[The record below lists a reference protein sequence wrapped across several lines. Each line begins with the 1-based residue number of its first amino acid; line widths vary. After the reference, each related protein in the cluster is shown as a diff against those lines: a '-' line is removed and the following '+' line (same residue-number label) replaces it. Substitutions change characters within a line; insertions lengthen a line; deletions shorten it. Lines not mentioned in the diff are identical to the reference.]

1 MPPHVTAILNF
12 SAGPAENE
20 DIHRRVKAF
29 MQARGLDWNIW
40 VARSGAEVSALA
52 RQAAA
57 GESSIVV
64 AGGGDGTLSAIA
76 SALVGTNKILGVLP
90 LGTLNHF
97 AKDLEIPLDVEPA
110 IETVATGQPVAV
122 DVGEVNGR
130 FFLNNSSLGIYPKIV
145 DRRDAQRKYGKRK
158 WAAFFS
164 AALAALQRYPVLR
177 VRLSGDG
184 RQLNRKTPVVFI
196 GNNHYQIQ
204 GLNLGAR
211 KCLNGGRLCLY
222 MLHDT
227 GRWGLLKLA
236 VKALLG
242 AASSKE
248 PFDALSATEFAVD
261 TQRRRVRVALD
272 GETATIET
280 PLTYRVHAG
289 ALRVIVPAPKPIMT
303 EETPV
308 AYVGPP
314 V

>member
-1 MPPHVTAILNF
+1 MQSHVTAILNF
-12 SAGPAENE
+12 SAGPAESE
-20 DIHRRVKAF
+20 DIPRRVTTF
-29 MQARGLDWNIW
+29 LQSRGLDWH
-40 VARSGAEVSALA
+40 VLLARSGAEVSALA

-57 GESSIVV
+57 GESTIIV
-64 AGGGDGTLSAIA
+64 AGGGDGTLSAVA
-76 SALVGTNKILGVLP
+76 SALVGTDKILGVLP

-110 IETVATGQPVAV
+110 LETVVTGRAVAV

-145 DRRDAQRKYGKRK
+145 DRRDAQRKHGKAK
-158 WAAFFS
+158 WPAFFS

-177 VRLSGDG
+177 VRLRGDG
-184 RQLNRKTPVVFI
+184 QQLNRKTPVVFV
-196 GNNHYQIQ
+196 GNNEYEIQ

-211 KCLNGGRLCLY
+211 SCLNGGRLCLY
-222 MLHDT
+222 VLHDT
-227 GRWGLLKLA
+227 GRWGLLRLA

-261 TQRRRVRVALD
+261 TRRRRVRVALD
-272 GETATIET
+272 GETATMET
-280 PLTYRVHAG
+280 PLTYRIHAG
-289 ALRVIVPAPKPIMT
+289 ALRVIVPAPKAIMT

-308 AYVGPP
+308 AHVGPP
-314 V
+314 L